1 MIKNYLLS
9 NGTVSETETDR
20 ANILHYIK
28 PTEAEKLE
36 LIARYQLDPHD
47 LESALTPHAL
57 PRIEFENNH
66 FVCIFKK
73 PKNYTARDKL
83 QFKTA
88 AIGIFLFENQMLIV
102 SSGEIAFA
110 SDKKSNQKI
119 QSLQDYLIYLL
130 GIASNHF
137 LEHLKVINMISD
149 ELEEKINQSTD
160 NKYLM
165 NLFTLSKS
173 LVYYINSLDA
183 NSVLLEKIRKS
194 ALRLKLTEDQI
205 DLLDDLLI
213 DNQQCYRQ
221 ATIYSTIVNGLLDAR
236 ASIISNNLNV
246 LMKNL
251 NAIMI
256 AIMVPSL
263 LAGIGGMSEWSA
275 ATGGID
281 NWRVS
286 YSFFLALSLLIA
298 GVVFWIIKKLERH

>member
-1 MIKNYLLS
+1 MIKNFLLS
-9 NGTVSETETDR
+9 NGAVSETDPAG

-36 LIARYQLDPHD
+36 LIAKYQLDPHD

-57 PRIEFENNH
+57 PRIEFEENH

-88 AIGIFLFENQMLIV
+88 AIGVFLFEKRMVIV
-102 SSGEIAFA
+102 SSGEIMF
-110 SDKKSNQKI
+110 SGDKKNGFKI
-119 QSLQDYLIYLL
+119 NSLQDYMIYLL

-183 NSVLLEKIRKS
+183 NSVLLEKVRKS
-194 ALRLKLTEDQI
+194 GVRLKLTEVQL

-221 ATIYSTIVNGLLDAR
+221 ATIYSTILNGLLDAR

-256 AIMVPSL
+256 AIMIPSL

-275 ATGGID
+275 ATGGVT

-286 YSFFLALSLLIA
+286 YSFFLGISLLIA
-298 GVVFWIIKKLERH
+298 GMVFWIIKKLERH